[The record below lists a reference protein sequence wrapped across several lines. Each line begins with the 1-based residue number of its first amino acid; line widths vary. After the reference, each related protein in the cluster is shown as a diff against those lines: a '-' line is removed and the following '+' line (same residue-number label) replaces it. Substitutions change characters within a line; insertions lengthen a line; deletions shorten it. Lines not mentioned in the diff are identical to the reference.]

1 MDLHQICTAQIWCK
15 HVFAPEQACSRRRK
29 CHIWYIVCTPVYLRE
44 SVGVVLFKRTHYAQ
58 RNSMLS
64 RFDYFLP
71 FVVEGFSAV
80 HYNKRFPNYFQFF
93 FFQNQNSRPY
103 ALLLLFGN
111 EGSEMRTLAF
121 SLRWNSEKMEW
132 STDMLRIFGVFRFST
147 MRK

>member
-1 MDLHQICTAQIWCK
+1 M
-15 HVFAPEQACSRRRK
+15 FAPEQACSRRRK

-44 SVGVVLFKRTHYAQ
+44 SVGVVLLKRTHYAQ

-93 FFQNQNSRPY
+93 FSKIKIPGLMHCSFYSETRDPKFGPLHFHSAEIVKKWNDRQICFEYLGFSVFQRCENNYFSV
-103 ALLLLFGN
+103 
-111 EGSEMRTLAF
+111 AF
-121 SLRWNSEKMEW
+121 DVL
-132 STDMLRIFGVFRFST
+132 TILIQ
-147 MRK
+147 